1 MGIQQTIQPVS
12 TVCFHVSKTCLALV
26 TRIGNKTSN
35 EKDVIVYSIGVVGD
49 QETRQTQNIELDFK
63 LEFKKV
69 LGISFRNSLLLSGII
84 GLIRSI

>member
-49 QETRQTQNIELDFK
+49 QETRQTQNTELNFK
-63 LEFKKV
+63 LEFKS
-69 LGISFRNSLLLSGII
+69 LGIIFRNSLLLSGII